1 MITIDASAFV
11 ALLLAAALGGALVG
25 VLPAWRRL
33 MGGATDLPVWGFLRR
48 RGIGLGTI
56 PVLQAELRCEVC
68 DAKVQCRRL
77 LAQGESVPADCPNAE
92 LFAAPKAV
100 ASETKAFPT
109 G

>member
-33 MGGATDLPVWGFLRR
+33 MGGAADLPIWGFLRR
-48 RGIGLGTI
+48 RGIGLGAI

-68 DAKVQCRRL
+68 DAKEQCRRL
-77 LAQGESVPADCPNAE
+77 FAEGAGVPAQCPNAE
-92 LFAAPKAV
+92 LFAAPRAA